1 MYSTPSPSD
10 PSAYLESLMQAG
22 QQSMKQ
28 FDDAL
33 VTALGVRGKSSSP
46 IGPFRRSRSQ
56 WICRNSPLLNI
67 FNQVLD
73 PRG

>member
-1 MYSTPSPSD
+1 MDRYPSSSD

-33 VTALGVRGKSSSP
+33 AAALGVPGKSSSP
-46 IGPFRRSRSQ
+46 IGQAFSPFTFAMDVQRE
-56 WICRNSPLLNI
+56 
-67 FNQVLD
+67 
-73 PRG
+73 